1 MSKLNQKSS
10 WWLTVAKWQ
19 DQRWLWILG
28 GLIAVALELIA
39 VFYFQEHLGQRPCEM
54 CVYIR
59 FAMIAMALFAFI
71 TAIYPK
77 NIILKLIGYIGVF
90 WAIIR
95 GFLWSLNLEMITLD
109 RLRPDYNPF
118 TSSCSINEASFPLGL
133 PMHKWFP
140 SHFMQTGICGEDTWS
155 LWGLNMA
162 EYMMIIYGIFAL
174 VLGIMMVCW
183 LSRLFLKK
191 A

>member
-1 MSKLNQKSS
+1 MTTINPKNS
-10 WWLTVAKWQ
+10 WWLAVARWQ

-28 GLIAVALELIA
+28 GLVALILEVIAVY
-39 VFYFQEHLGQRPCEM
+39 YFQEYLGQRPCEM

-59 FAMIAMALFAFI
+59 FAM
-71 TAIYPK
+71 TAIIIFAMIAAIFPK
-77 NIILKLIGYIGVF
+77 NIIFKLIGYVGCF
-90 WAIIR
+90 WAMIR

-118 TSSCSINEASFPLGL
+118 TSNCSINEAFFPFGL
-133 PMHKWFP
+133 PMHRWFP
-140 SHFMQTGICGEDTWS
+140 QHYMQTGICGEDTWS

-162 EYMMIIYGIFAL
+162 EYMLIIFSIFIL
-174 VLGIMMVCW
+174 VLSIMFICW
-183 LSRLFLKK
+183 LTRLVRAK